1 MSFLSALSWRISID
15 WFSVGPL
22 FELACII
29 SRKTSQLV
37 CKCVENTERSCWSH
51 ARNYCKIA
59 AKSTVLYSRWK
70 GFLFADNW
78 PNKIIAATN
87 QSMDANLKA
96 IDAVNTQFA
105 VFFTRLSIG
114 TTSYVNLYQVKGCL
128 VTCWWSQLSLMTI
141 YYIKEERWSR
151 AKRNITYPQQIVL
164 ACL

>member
-1 MSFLSALSWRISID
+1 MHLVEEYLLTGFQLAPFSNWHVSSHGKSLNWSANMLKI
-15 WFSVGPL
+15 
-22 FELACII
+22 
-29 SRKTSQLV
+29 
-37 CKCVENTERSCWSH
+37 TERSRWSH

-70 GFLFADNW
+70 GFLVADNW

-114 TTSYVNLYQVKGCL
+114 TTTYVNLYQVKGFL
-128 VTCWWSQLSLMTI
+128 VSCWWTQLSLMTI

-151 AKRNITYPQQIVL
+151 AKRNTTYPQIVL